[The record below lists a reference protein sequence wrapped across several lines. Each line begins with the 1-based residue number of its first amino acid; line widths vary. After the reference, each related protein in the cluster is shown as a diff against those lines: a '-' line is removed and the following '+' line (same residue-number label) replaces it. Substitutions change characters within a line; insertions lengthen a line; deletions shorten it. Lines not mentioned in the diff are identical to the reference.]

1 MTAQQHGWGASSP
14 WVLRWS
20 HLVRSAGH
28 VLDIASGAGR
38 HSLYFA
44 AQGHEVTAV
53 DRDETALAALRARD
67 AQDAPKAGTI
77 QTVVADLETQP
88 WPFSQSFDAIVMTNY
103 LWRPL
108 WPVLQKALRPGG
120 VLIMETFALGQ
131 ETIGKPS
138 RPAFLLAP
146 GEALQL
152 AGSLRIVAFE
162 DGFEP
167 PSDTYSA
174 GRFVQRLVA
183 TTAET
188 QPPALGR
195 MSV

>member
-1 MTAQQHGWGASSP
+1 M
-14 WVLRWS
+14 
-20 HLVRSAGH
+20 
-28 VLDIASGAGR
+28 LDIACGAGR

-44 AQGHEVTAV
+44 AQGHDVTAV
-53 DRDETALAALRARD
+53 DRDEAALAALRARHAD
-67 AQDAPKAGTI
+67 DAPKAGI
-77 QTVVADLETQP
+77 IRIMMADLENEP
-88 WPFSQSFDAIVMTNY
+88 WPFSQPFDAIVMTNY

-108 WPVLQKALRPGG
+108 WPALQKALRPGG
-120 VLIMETFALGQ
+120 ALIMETFALGQ

-188 QPPALGR
+188 PPPALGR

>member
-1 MTAQQHGWGASSP
+1 LTAQQHGWGASSP

-44 AQGHEVTAV
+44 AQGPEVTAV

-67 AQDAPKAGTI
+67 AQDAPKSGTI
-77 QTVVADLETQP
+77 QTVVADLENQP

-108 WPVLQKALRPGG
+108 WPALQSALRPGG

-188 QPPALGR
+188 PPPALGR

>member
-1 MTAQQHGWGASSP
+1 M
-14 WVLRWS
+14 LRWS

-53 DRDETALAALRARD
+53 DRDETALAALRVRD
-67 AQDAPKAGTI
+67 AEDAPKAGTI
-77 QTVVADLETQP
+77 HTVVADLENQP

-108 WPVLQKALRPGG
+108 WPALQSALRPGG

-183 TTAET
+183 TTTET
-188 QPPALGR
+188 PPPALGR

>member
-1 MTAQQHGWGASSP
+1 M
-14 WVLRWS
+14 
-20 HLVRSAGH
+20 
-28 VLDIASGAGR
+28 LDIACGAGR

-53 DRDETALAALRARD
+53 DRDEVALAALQSRHLD
-67 AQDAPKAGTI
+67 STPQMGTI
-77 QTVVADLETQP
+77 KTVPADLEGGP
-88 WPFSQSFDAIVMTNY
+88 WPFSQPFDAIVMTNY

-108 WPVLQKALRPGG
+108 WPVLQGALRPGG

-131 ETIGKPS
+131 ETVGKPS

-146 GEALQL
+146 GESLQL

-174 GRFVQRLVA
+174 GRFVQRLIA

-188 QPPALGR
+188 PPPALGR

>member
-1 MTAQQHGWGASSP
+1 M
-14 WVLRWS
+14 RWA
-20 HLVRSAGH
+20 HLVQSAGQ
-28 VLDIASGAGR
+28 VLDVACGAGR

-44 AQGHEVTAV
+44 AQGNDVTAV
-53 DRDETALAALRARD
+53 DRDEAALAALRVRD
-67 AQDAPKAGTI
+67 SDDAAKAGTI
-77 QTVVADLETQP
+77 RTVLADLENDP

-108 WPVLQKALRPGG
+108 WPALQKALKPGG

-152 AGSLRIVAFE
+152 AGALRIVAFE
-162 DGFEP
+162 DGFET
-167 PSDTYSA
+167 PSDAQPA

-183 TTAET
+183 TTADT
-188 QPPALGR
+188 PPPALGR

>member
-1 MTAQQHGWGASSP
+1 M
-14 WVLRWS
+14 
-20 HLVRSAGH
+20 
-28 VLDIASGAGR
+28 LDIACGAGR

-67 AQDAPKAGTI
+67 ADDASKAGAI
-77 QTVVADLETQP
+77 HTVVADLENAP

-108 WPVLQKALRPGG
+108 WPVLQGALRPGG

-146 GEALQL
+146 GESLQL

-174 GRFVQRLVA
+174 GRFVQRLIA

-188 QPPALGR
+188 PPPALGR
-195 MSV
+195 MSVEPNTL

>member
-1 MTAQQHGWGASSP
+1 
-14 WVLRWS
+14 
-20 HLVRSAGH
+20 
-28 VLDIASGAGR
+28 VLDIACGAGR

-67 AQDAPKAGTI
+67 ADDASKAGTI
-77 QTVVADLETQP
+77 HTVVADLENEP

-108 WPVLQKALRPGG
+108 WPLLQGALRPGG
-120 VLIMETFALGQ
+120 VLTMETFALGQ

-146 GEALQL
+146 GESLQL

-174 GRFVQRLVA
+174 GRFVQRLVT

-188 QPPALGR
+188 PPPALGR